1 MGSFAEQAE
10 KTKIRLQDR
19 QKIMEETFKEICI
32 FVGEKLPPK
41 TKSDELFGL
50 LSRFI
55 AAWKGSVKSY
65 KEKSIRKDK
74 SAAKDAE
81 KEAKSAMKTKLKNDN
96 GSSSSG
102 VMKAKK
108 MSPR

>member
-1 MGSFAEQAE
+1 MG
-10 KTKIRLQDR
+10 
-19 QKIMEETFKEICI
+19 EICI

-96 GSSSSG
+96 GSSSGSG
-102 VMKAKK
+102 AMKAKK
-108 MSPR
+108 MSPRGPPSGLKLARGMPPTMPTAAG